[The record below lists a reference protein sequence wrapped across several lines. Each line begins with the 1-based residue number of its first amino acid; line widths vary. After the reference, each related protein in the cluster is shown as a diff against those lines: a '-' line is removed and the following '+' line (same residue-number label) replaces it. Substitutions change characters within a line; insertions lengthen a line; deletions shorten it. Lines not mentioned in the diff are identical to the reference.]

1 MMKNVVRLDDYRKS
15 RKSARSPAR
24 APDDAPRFF
33 CLTCDADQFKLY
45 ASGTVHCANC
55 AALIRNIEISDSQA
69 K

>member
-1 MMKNVVRLDDYRKS
+1 MMKNVVRLDDYRKT

-24 APDDAPRFF
+24 APDAARFF
-33 CLTCDADQFKLY
+33 CLSCDADQFKLY

>member
-1 MMKNVVRLDDYRKS
+1 MLKNVVRLDDYRKT
-15 RKSARSPAR
+15 RKCARSPAK
-24 APDDAPRFF
+24 APDAPRFF